1 MANIY
6 KGFSTIGKV
15 RAPFTLID
23 GELIKA
29 DLLNELKSRKGERVM
44 RPNFGTTVYDILMNP
59 LDEFV
64 IEEIRDEVQ
73 RVIEKDPRVEI
84 DEIFTQK
91 VLNENLSKISYTK
104 GLISENERIIFKG
117 DIVEGEKLIT
127 LNSVKSE
134 FESQV
139 WSKSNYNWIV
149 SKNI

>member
-23 GELIKA
+23 GDLIKV
-29 DLLNELKSRKGERVM
+29 DLLNELKARKGERVM

-64 IEEIRDEVQ
+64 IEEVREEVR

-84 DEIFTQK
+84 DEIFTQ
-91 VLNENLSKISYTK
+91 TQDH
-104 GLISENERIIFKG
+104 LIRVQVQLKFLPTLDEDRLFLEYART
-117 DIVEGEKLIT
+117 DVEI
-127 LNSVKSE
+127 
-134 FESQV
+134 
-139 WSKSNYNWIV
+139 
-149 SKNI
+149 

>member
-23 GELIKA
+23 GELIKT
-29 DLLNELKSRKGERVM
+29 DLLNELKARKGERVM

-64 IEEIRDEVQ
+64 IEEVREEVR

-84 DEIFTQK
+84 DEIFTQ
-91 VLNENLSKISYTK
+91 TQDH
-104 GLISENERIIFKG
+104 LIRVQVQLKFLPTLDEDRLFLEYART
-117 DIVEGEKLIT
+117 DVEI
-127 LNSVKSE
+127 
-134 FESQV
+134 
-139 WSKSNYNWIV
+139 
-149 SKNI
+149 

>member
-23 GELIKA
+23 GDLIKI
-29 DLLNELKSRKGERVM
+29 DLLNELKARKGERVM

-64 IEEIRDEVQ
+64 IEEIRDEVR

-84 DEIFTQK
+84 DEIFTQ
-91 VLNENLSKISYTK
+91 TQDH
-104 GLISENERIIFKG
+104 LIRVQVQLKFLPTLDEDRLFLEYART
-117 DIVEGEKLIT
+117 DVEI
-127 LNSVKSE
+127 
-134 FESQV
+134 
-139 WSKSNYNWIV
+139 
-149 SKNI
+149 

>member
-23 GELIKA
+23 GELLKV

-44 RPNFGTTVYDILMNP
+44 RPNFGTTIYDILMNP

-64 IEEIRDEVQ
+64 IEEVREEVR

-84 DEIFTQK
+84 DEIFTQ
-91 VLNENLSKISYTK
+91 TQDH
-104 GLISENERIIFKG
+104 LIRVQVQLKFLPTLDEDRLFLEYDRT
-117 DIVEGEKLIT
+117 DVEI
-127 LNSVKSE
+127 
-134 FESQV
+134 
-139 WSKSNYNWIV
+139 
-149 SKNI
+149 

>member
-23 GELIKA
+23 GELIKV

-44 RPNFGTTVYDILMNP
+44 RPNFGTTIYDILMNP

-64 IEEIRDEVQ
+64 IEEVREEVR

-84 DEIFTQK
+84 DEIFTQ
-91 VLNENLSKISYTK
+91 TQDH
-104 GLISENERIIFKG
+104 LIRVQVQLKFLPTLDEDRLFLEYART
-117 DIVEGEKLIT
+117 DVEI
-127 LNSVKSE
+127 
-134 FESQV
+134 
-139 WSKSNYNWIV
+139 
-149 SKNI
+149 